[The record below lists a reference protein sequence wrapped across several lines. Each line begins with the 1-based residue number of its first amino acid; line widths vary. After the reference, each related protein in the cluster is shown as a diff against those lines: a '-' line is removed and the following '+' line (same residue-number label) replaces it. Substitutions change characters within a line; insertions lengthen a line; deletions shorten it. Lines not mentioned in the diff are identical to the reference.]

1 VVGNQVVTDLDGNF
15 VTQVGGG
22 GEGLKDGSFAD
33 ALFNR
38 PQGVAYNA
46 VKNVL
51 YVADTENHALR
62 LQSSHSCTYF

>member
-1 VVGNQVVTDLDGNF
+1 MVTDLDGNF
-15 VTQVGGG
+15 ITQVGGG
-22 GEGLKDGSFAD
+22 GEGLKDGGFTD

-46 VKNVL
+46 VKSVL

-62 LQSSHSCTYF
+62 

>member
-1 VVGNQVVTDLDGNF
+1 MVTDLDGNF
-15 VTQVGGG
+15 ITQVGGG
-22 GEGLKDGSFAD
+22 GEGLKDGGFAD

-46 VKNVL
+46 AKNVL

-62 LQSSHSCTYF
+62 